1 MNDADEEVMP
11 LQADVFGTDDT
22 AIYAQTL
29 SNTVLALVKYRAET
43 TDERIFLRMQI
54 KRLVDAQVALKR
66 LYVDDE
72 GEVACSPSSSTQTA

>member
-1 MNDADEEVMP
+1 MNDPDEDTMP

-43 TDERIFLRMQI
+43 ADERIFLRMQI

-72 GEVACSPSSSTQTA
+72 GEVVCSPSSSTQTP

>member
-29 SNTVLALVKYRAET
+29 SNTVLALVKWRAET
-43 TDERIFLRMQI
+43 ADERIFLRMQI

-72 GEVACSPSSSTQTA
+72 GEVVCSPSSSTQTA

>member
-1 MNDADEEVMP
+1 MNDADEDAMP

-29 SNTVLALVKYRAET
+29 SNTVLALVKWRAET

>member
-1 MNDADEEVMP
+1 MNDADEDAMP

-29 SNTVLALVKYRAET
+29 SNTVLALVKWRAET
-43 TDERIFLRMQI
+43 ADERIFLRMQI

>member
-1 MNDADEEVMP
+1 LNETDEDAVP

-43 TDERIFLRMQI
+43 TDERIFCRMQI
-54 KRLVDAQVALKR
+54 KRLVDAQVALKQ

-72 GEVACSPSSSTQTA
+72 GAGAYSSSSATQTP

>member
-1 MNDADEEVMP
+1 MNDADEDAMP

-29 SNTVLALVKYRAET
+29 SNTVLALVKWRAET
-43 TDERIFLRMQI
+43 ADERIFLRMQI

-72 GEVACSPSSSTQTA
+72 GEVVCSPSSSTQTA

>member
-1 MNDADEEVMP
+1 LNDADEEVMP

-29 SNTVLALVKYRAET
+29 SNTVLALVKWRAET
-43 TDERIFLRMQI
+43 ADERIFLRMQI

-72 GEVACSPSSSTQTA
+72 GEVVCSPSSSTQTA

>member
-1 MNDADEEVMP
+1 MNDADEDTMP

>member
-1 MNDADEEVMP
+1 LNDADEEVMP

-43 TDERIFLRMQI
+43 ADERIFLRMQI

-72 GEVACSPSSSTQTA
+72 GEVVCSPSSSTQTP